1 MRCTCALMAVIVVL
15 LNAIAVK
22 IPAKYM
28 KFDTSAFRIYS
39 LSDQTKKVVESLDET
54 VELYLIAPQG
64 KEDEKLTRLLE
75 KYEELGDK
83 IKVTYVDSIL
93 SPTFVQSYTSDKV
106 SDNSIIAVG
115 PERSKVIRNSDL
127 FPSNYDYNT
136 GKTTTDFDG
145 EGQITSAIHF
155 VTGENLSHMYMITGH
170 GETELP
176 EQFTALLEKEGVEY
190 DKLNL
195 MTINEVPQNAE
206 CLLEYIPV
214 SDITKTEAEVL
225 TKYLENGG
233 KLLLITGISAAEMP
247 NLGEV
252 MSGYGLTRQK
262 FSGRHAIVWLSASY
276 ASLLR

>member
-155 VTGENLSHMYMITGH
+155 VTGENL
-170 GETELP
+170 
-176 EQFTALLEKEGVEY
+176 
-190 DKLNL
+190 
-195 MTINEVPQNAE
+195 
-206 CLLEYIPV
+206 
-214 SDITKTEAEVL
+214 
-225 TKYLENGG
+225 
-233 KLLLITGISAAEMP
+233 
-247 NLGEV
+247 
-252 MSGYGLTRQK
+252 
-262 FSGRHAIVWLSASY
+262 
-276 ASLLR
+276 